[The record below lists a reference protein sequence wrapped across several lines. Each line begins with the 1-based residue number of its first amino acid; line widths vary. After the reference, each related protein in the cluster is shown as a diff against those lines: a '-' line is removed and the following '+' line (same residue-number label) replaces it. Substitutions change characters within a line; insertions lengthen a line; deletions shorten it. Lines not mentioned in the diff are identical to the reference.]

1 MLLQTKAIVLRTVEF
16 GDTSLIV
23 TCFTQAAGLQ
33 SYLVKGARTTGKKGQ
48 SMRPYLQPAA
58 LLDLVVYQQP
68 QKNLQYIR
76 EMRWAAVYKKVLQ
89 QVLHTGV
96 AIFMIEL
103 LQKSISQHEADPDF
117 FAWVESYLLLL
128 DEAEPAVVANLPLH
142 FALRLSEQLGLKPEA
157 NFGAAHPYFDL
168 KEGCFVAQMPAHPN
182 FLEGNAARL
191 MHDLL
196 ACEHPITLYRIK
208 MNRDQRQELL
218 NACETYFQLHL
229 DGFGHLN
236 SQLVLQAIFSG

>member
-48 SMRPYLQPAA
+48 NMRPYLQPAA

-76 EMRWAAVYKKVLQ
+76 EMRWATVYKKVLQ

-157 NFGAAHPYFDL
+157 NFGAAQPYFDL
-168 KEGCFVAQMPAHPN
+168 KEGYFVAQIPAHPN

-196 ACEHPITLYRIK
+196 TCEHPITLYRVK

>member
-1 MLLQTKAIVLRTVEF
+1 MLQQTKAIVLRTVEF

-48 SMRPYLQPAA
+48 SMRPYLQPGA

-76 EMRWAAVYKKVLQ
+76 EMRWSAVYKKVLQ

-117 FAWVESYLLLL
+117 FAWVEGYLLLL

-142 FALRLSEQLGLKPEA
+142 FALKLSEQLGLRPEA
-157 NFGAAHPYFDL
+157 NYSINHPFFDL
-168 KEGCFVAQMPAHPN
+168 KEGCFVPEMPGHPN
-182 FLEGNAARL
+182 FLAGHTARL
-191 MHDLL
+191 MQDLL
-196 ACEHPITLYRIK
+196 NCLHPITLYRVK
-208 MNRDQRQELL
+208 MNREQRQELL

-229 DGFGHLN
+229 DGFGRLN
-236 SQLVLQAIFSG
+236 SQSVLQAIFAG